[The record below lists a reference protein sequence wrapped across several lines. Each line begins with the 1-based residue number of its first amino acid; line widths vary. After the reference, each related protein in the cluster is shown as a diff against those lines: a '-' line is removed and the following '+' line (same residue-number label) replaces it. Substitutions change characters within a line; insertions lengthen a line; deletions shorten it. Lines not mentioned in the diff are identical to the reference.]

1 MVGDQDQ
8 GPAENR
14 KENIPGKEEISMI
27 KKEPSKNLFCGLHK
41 TLKHVLFLL
50 SQEQGELNYAKIHYT
65 KSLLYAS
72 IERINTKI
80 ETLSSVQ
87 RRLRELFVIVTS
99 LSDPVFYEKEAGKHI
114 VGELLSKHS
123 EILMWDE
130 RNQHDPKD

>member
-1 MVGDQDQ
+1 
-8 GPAENR
+8 
-14 KENIPGKEEISMI
+14 MI